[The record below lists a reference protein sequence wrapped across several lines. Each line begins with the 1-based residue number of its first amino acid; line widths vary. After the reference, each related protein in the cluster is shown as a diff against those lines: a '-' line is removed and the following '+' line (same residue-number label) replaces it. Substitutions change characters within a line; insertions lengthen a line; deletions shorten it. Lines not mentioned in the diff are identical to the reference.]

1 MISTPLLA
9 RILRRDFDALDD
21 LERLAE
27 HAPQEAAPIAEA
39 VLTAP
44 GERDDAAVCI
54 VMLEVLN
61 RTRGR
66 NAVEEWLL
74 GCWESFDELTRSNV
88 ACGASSPEALSTDF
102 AVRLFQLP
110 QTSVQNRH
118 LLVAGLASS
127 ALHRHCES
135 LVLDLIDRIGSYD
148 DPHRQ
153 RILEQFRSNVEE
165 SFGPRTVTGSSRR

>member
-1 MISTPLLA
+1 MISTTLLT
-9 RILRRDFDALDD
+9 RILRRDFDALDE

-27 HAPQEAAPIAEA
+27 RAPQEAAHIAEA

-66 NAVEEWLL
+66 DAVQEWLL
-74 GCWESFDELTRSNV
+74 GHWESFDGPTRSNV
-88 ACGASSPEALSTDF
+88 ACGASSPDALSTEL
-102 AVRLFQLP
+102 AVRLFHLP
-110 QTSVQNRH
+110 QTSVRNRH
-118 LLVAGLASS
+118 HLVAGLAST
-127 ALHRHCES
+127 ARQRRCES
-135 LVLDLIDRIGSYD
+135 LVLDLVDRIGSYD

-153 RILEQFRSNVEE
+153 SILEEFRSSVEE
-165 SFGPRTVTGSSRR
+165 SFGPRTVTGSSHR